1 MAAGHVSIDLGFK
14 GPINTVVTACASGTN
29 AVGEAFRLIQRGDAD
44 CVVTGGAEAPIVPL
58 ALAGFCNM
66 KALST
71 RNHLVSRA
79 SSPFDKNRD
88 GFVIGEGAGVIM
100 LEELEHAVKR
110 KAQVY
115 AEVVGY
121 GMTSDAYHITAPAPN
136 GDGARRAME
145 TALLDAGLSQAR
157 LITSMPTERQ
167 LHLTM
172 STKPRLSRPC
182 FVKGLVR

>member
-1 MAAGHVSIDLGFK
+1 
-14 GPINTVVTACASGTN
+14 
-29 AVGEAFRLIQRGDAD
+29 
-44 CVVTGGAEAPIVPL
+44 
-58 ALAGFCNM
+58 M

-145 TALLDAGLSQAR
+145 TALLDAGLEPGQVDYVNAHGTSTPFNDVNETQAIKLS
-157 LITSMPTERQ
+157 LIHIFHKEGSLE
-167 LHLTM
+167 
-172 STKPRLSRPC
+172 
-182 FVKGLVR
+182 